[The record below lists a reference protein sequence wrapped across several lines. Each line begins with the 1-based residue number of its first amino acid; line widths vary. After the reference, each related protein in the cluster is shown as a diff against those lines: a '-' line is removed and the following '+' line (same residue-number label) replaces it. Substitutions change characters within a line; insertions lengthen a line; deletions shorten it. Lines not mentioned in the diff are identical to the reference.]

1 MSHCESEGGVY
12 TEERLVGSRGV
23 AVVPSDPSVRILS
36 YNEWLHVCNTRV
48 QSVHFLLSPCIEFG
62 SKSSAMLSVHEA
74 VFFRTDPIKLSEAY
88 PTEQSKLLHASNALK
103 AMGTLTQPI

>member
-74 VFFRTDPIKLSEAY
+74 VFFGLTPLSSAK
-88 PTEQSKLLHASNALK
+88 P
-103 AMGTLTQPI
+103 TQPNNQNYYMPQML